1 MNFSLYR
8 QMDLVEGQSEAWN
21 RLLQSAATNVPFL
34 QFEYVKNWWQT
45 LGGGEWE
52 NADLRI
58 IFGRDDHGQL
68 LGIAPFFRTQLSDQ
82 SFVYMFIGS
91 IEISDYLD
99 FIVAPENRVE
109 FTEKLFR
116 YLHQQDANEWSKVDL
131 YNLPDWTTNNKQLKS
146 LSEEM
151 GWGFREESLQP
162 CPMIAL
168 EGDWDTYLMSLKK
181 KQRHELR
188 RKLRKAE
195 SYPEEVSFHILTKDD
210 PLEESIATYIQLM
223 GYDPRKSEFLN
234 PKMEKNIRELIN
246 IALAG
251 DWLVL
256 AFLEVGGTKIAANM
270 NFDYGNRL
278 WVYNSGI
285 HPDYYDLSPGWVLL
299 GMTIQWAIEHGRNAL
314 DFMRGD
320 EEYKYR
326 LGGQDR
332 QISRVQIH
340 RELKK

>member
-1 MNFSLYR
+1 
-8 QMDLVEGQSEAWN
+8 MDMLAGQSEEWN

-34 QFEYVKNWWQT
+34 QFEYINNWWQT

-52 NADLRI
+52 SADLRI
-58 IFGRDDHGQL
+58 IFGRDAQGRL
-68 LGIAPFFRTQLSDQ
+68 LGIAPFFRTQSSDQ
-82 SFVYMFIGS
+82 SPVYMFLGS

-99 FIVAPENRVE
+99 FIVAPNNRAE
-109 FTEKLFR
+109 FTGELFR
-116 YLHQQDANEWSKVDL
+116 YLDQLDEGEWSKLDL
-131 YNLPDWTTNNKQLKS
+131 YNLPDWTTDREHLKS

-151 GWGFREESLQP
+151 GWGFREEGLQP
-162 CPMIAL
+162 CPMITL
-168 EGDWDTYLMSLKK
+168 EGDWDTYLMGLKK

-188 RKLRKAE
+188 RKLRNAD
-195 SYPEEVSFHILTKDD
+195 SYAEEVRFHILTKGD
-210 PLEESIATYIQLM
+210 PLEESIATYIELM
-223 GYDPRKSEFLN
+223 GFDPRKSEFLN
-234 PKMEKNIRELIN
+234 PKMEENIRELIK

-256 AFLEVGGTKIAANM
+256 AFLEAGGKKIAANM

-299 GMTIQWAIEHGRNAL
+299 GHTIQWAIEHGRNAV

-320 EEYKYR
+320 EKYKYR
-326 LGGQDR
+326 LGGEDR
-332 QISRVQIH
+332 HISRVQIQ
-340 RELKK
+340 RELNK